1 MISLEVTTDG
11 AQGGRQMA
19 ARNGHSSGG
28 SSHFTWEASEWPTFL
43 HLDIFDDEWSDLGL
57 GDDDLQELQSA
68 ILALSESYPIIRGTE
83 GLRKTRFAPSREAR
97 GKSGAYRVGYVRFPE
112 FGFILLVTFWGKND
126 KADLSPRDR
135 NAIAAMVRD
144 IRRTLGARRDR

>member
-112 FGFILLVTFWGKND
+112 FGFILLVTVWGKND